1 MDQLSPIT
9 KFSVFVKCSLQ
20 YEYLGKIEKISFRL
34 GLFLKLNYFKSN
46 IQ

>member
-20 YEYLGKIEKISFRL
+20 YEYLGKIEIYKIKIEIERYL
-34 GLFLKLNYFKSN
+34 LD
-46 IQ
+46 